1 MAVGAHRIGE
11 PVHEVRG
18 LQVLLQLV
26 DRGLDI
32 DRTSLQG
39 LVLRFHLRLGEILG
53 QLGELLT
60 SYGGVTVLHG
70 EQPVDVVLRGVHL
83 LDRFVGVGDGAGVG
97 AGLLVLRGGGQH
109 GVGDLGVDAE
119 EVLLALLPLAAPFGV
134 GDGGG
139 QGVGVDVDARRDGS
153 RSVTDVR
160 FVGWIVVISW
170 ENQQMI
176 PPF

>member
-1 MAVGAHRIGE
+1 
-11 PVHEVRG
+11 
-18 LQVLLQLV
+18 
-26 DRGLDI
+26 
-32 DRTSLQG
+32 
-39 LVLRFHLRLGEILG
+39 
-53 QLGELLT
+53 
-60 SYGGVTVLHG
+60 
-70 EQPVDVVLRGVHL
+70 
-83 LDRFVGVGDGAGVG
+83 
-97 AGLLVLRGGGQH
+97 
-109 GVGDLGVDAE
+109 DLGVDAE